1 MHDSLRSLLLAAG
14 RIVLPASAL
23 LAPLALIQPAH
34 AVTATTT
41 FQVTATVLKACL
53 MTTPATLA
61 FGNYDPAAA
70 TALSGTT
77 TFSVTCTFGTPYSLG
92 LNAGTSAGATVTT
105 RAMTSPTA
113 AAGNN
118 KLSYGLFKES
128 THTTNWDN
136 STSATGYTG
145 TGLPQT
151 QTVYGQI
158 PTAQYTAAAAT
169 DYADTITLTLTY

>member
-1 MHDSLRSLLLAAG
+1 MRHTLRPLLLAAT
-14 RIVLPASAL
+14 RLALPAGAL
-23 LAPLALIQPAH
+23 LAPLAIMPAAH
-34 AVTATTT
+34 AATATTT

-53 MTTPATLA
+53 MTTPGTLA

-92 LNAGTSAGATVTT
+92 LNAGTSAGATITT

-113 AAGNN
+113 GAGNN

-128 THTTNWDN
+128 AHTTNWDN
-136 STSATGYTG
+136 STSGTGYTG
-145 TGLPQT
+145 SGLPQT
-151 QTVYGQI
+151 QTIYGQI
-158 PTAQYTAAAAT
+158 PTAQYNAAPAT

>member
-1 MHDSLRSLLLAAG
+1 MRHTLRPLLLAAA
-14 RIVLPASAL
+14 RIALPAGAL
-23 LAPLALIQPAH
+23 LAPLAVMTSAQA
-34 AVTATTT
+34 ATATTT

-61 FGNYDPAAA
+61 FGHYDPAAA
-70 TALSGTT
+70 TALDGTT
-77 TFSVTCTFGTPYSLG
+77 TSSVTCTFGTPYSLG
-92 LNAGTSAGATVTT
+92 LNAGVSAGATITT

-128 THTTNWDN
+128 AHTTNWDN
-136 STSATGYTG
+136 STSATGFTG
-145 TGLPQT
+145 TGLPQV
-151 QTVYGQI
+151 QTIYGQI
-158 PTAQYTAAAAT
+158 PTAQYAAAAAA